1 MKVYEKICQVQHQLA
16 QVGIAKSKTNSQG
29 AGYKFRGIDDIYNV
43 ASSIMAQ
50 VGLCMM
56 PRILSRTVT
65 ERASKSG
72 GTMFVVV
79 VDAEYDFIAVEDGS
93 KHTVKTFGE
102 AMDSGDKA
110 TNKAMSAAQKYA
122 FIQAFSIP
130 VEGDNDTE
138 NNSYDVVFEGV
149 STSALADCLTAIFD
163 CTTMAELTKVYNEAY
178 KAAMSKNDARAKD
191 QIIKA
196 KDEMKL
202 KLEGK

>member
-1 MKVYEKICQVQHQLA
+1 MKVYEKICLVQADLA
-16 QVGIAKSKTNSQG
+16 AEGIAKSKTNTQG
-29 AGYKFRGIDDIYNV
+29 SGYKFRGIDDIYNA
-43 ASSIMAQ
+43 ASSLMAKH
-50 VGLCMM
+50 GLCMM

-79 VDAEYDFIAVEDGS
+79 VDAEYDFVAVQDGS

-130 VEGDNDTE
+130 VEGDNDSE
-138 NNSYDVVFEGV
+138 NQSPEVFGM
-149 STSALADCLTAIFD
+149 SINALADHLTSINDAANPEDLQKTFGI
-163 CTTMAELTKVYNEAY
+163 AY
-178 KAAMSKNDARAKD
+178 KAANGDKGAQKRLIA
-191 QIIKA
+191 A
-196 KDEMKL
+196 KDERKAAL
-202 KLEGK
+202 GVA

>member
-1 MKVYEKICQVQHQLA
+1 MKVYEKIAQVQEGLA
-16 QVGIAKSKTNSQG
+16 TEGIAKSKTNSQG
-29 AGYKFRGIDDIYNV
+29 AGYKFRGIDDIYNAV
-43 ASSIMAQ
+43 SKGMAK
-50 VGLCMM
+50 VGLCML
-56 PRILSRTVT
+56 PRILNRTVT

-79 VDAEYDFIAVEDGS
+79 VEAEYDFVAVEDGS

-138 NNSYDVVFEGV
+138 NQSPEVFGM
-149 STSALADCLTAIFD
+149 SISLLADHLTAI
-163 CTTMAELTKVYNEAY
+163 NEASSEDLQKVFTVAY
-178 KAAMSKNDARAKD
+178 RAADGDKGAQKRLIAAKDARKTELGVA
-191 QIIKA
+191 
-196 KDEMKL
+196 
-202 KLEGK
+202 

>member
-1 MKVYEKICQVQHQLA
+1 MKVYERICQVQAKLA
-16 QVGIAKSKTNSQG
+16 AEGIAKSKTNSQG
-29 AGYKFRGIDDIYNV
+29 AGYKFRGIDDIYNA

-56 PRILSRTVT
+56 PRVLSRTVT

-79 VDAEYDFIAVEDGS
+79 VEAEYDFVAVEDGS

-110 TNKAMSAAQKYA
+110 TNKAMSAAHKYA

-130 VEGDNDTE
+130 VEGDNDSE
-138 NNSYDVVFEGV
+138 NQSPEVFGM
-149 STSALADCLTAIFD
+149 SINALADHLTAIND
-163 CTTMAELTKVYNEAY
+163 AVNGEDLHKVFSVAY
-178 KAAMSKNDARAKD
+178 KAANGDKGAQKRLIAAKD
-191 QIIKA
+191 TRKA
-196 KDEMKL
+196 AL
-202 KLEGK
+202 GVA

>member
-1 MKVYEKICQVQHQLA
+1 MKVYERICQVQSTLA
-16 QVGIAKSKTNSQG
+16 AEGIAKSKTNSQG
-29 AGYKFRGIDDIYNV
+29 SGYKFRGIDDIYNA
-43 ASSIMAQ
+43 ASSEMAK
-50 VGLCMM
+50 VGLCML
-56 PRILSRTVT
+56 PRILNRTVT

-79 VDAEYDFIAVEDGS
+79 VEAEYDFVAAEDGS

-130 VEGDNDTE
+130 VEGDNDSE
-138 NNSYDVVFEGV
+138 NNSYEVAFEGM
-149 STSALADCLTAIFD
+149 STSALADCLTAIYD

-178 KAAMSKNDARAKD
+178 KAALSKNDGRAKD

-196 KDEMKL
+196 KDEMK
-202 KLEGK
+202 KILEGK

>member
-1 MKVYEKICQVQHQLA
+1 MKVYEKIAIVQRELA
-16 QVGIAKSKTNSQG
+16 TEGIAKNKTNQQG
-29 AGYKFRGIDDIYNV
+29 TGYKFRGIDDIYNA
-43 ASSIMAQ
+43 ASLLMAG

-79 VDAEYDFIAVEDGS
+79 VEAEYDFVAVEDGS
-93 KHTVKTFGE
+93 KHTIKTFGE

-110 TNKAMSAAQKYA
+110 TNKAMSAAHKYA

-138 NNSYDVVFEGV
+138 NNSPETFGM
-149 STSALADCLTAIFD
+149 SINALADHLTAIND
-163 CTTMAELTKVYNEAY
+163 AASSEDLQKVFGIAY
-178 KAAMSKNDARAKD
+178 KAANGDKGAQKRLIA
-191 QIIKA
+191 A
-196 KDEMKL
+196 KDERKAAL
-202 KLEGK
+202 GIA